1 MNLKSKII
9 SILLPLV
16 VAPLLGL
23 GWLAYVQLRNS
34 SEAKAL
40 VEAETKMRQVAL
52 QIMSIVRTAKA
63 NVELFSNSG
72 LLDEYFW
79 TKDDWT
85 RYYIM
90 APPLQRLFANYNKA
104 YSEYYEIRVILP
116 NGFEDVRFTGRDLP
130 NQTENEASTEYF
142 QKMTRDENDL
152 YSCFYR
158 NKDNDQMTLYVSKR
172 ILLRDI
178 DDDPSSPNRKLR
190 GYLVITVSLE
200 PIYGLIRENR
210 IGERGRLFLT
220 DHRGNVL
227 FHPEGQNKK
236 TPIPEERFQQLLDL
250 TTQGGSVKM
259 LHDDGGRAIFFGKK
273 IDKNFFLFASLP
285 EQELT
290 AASRML
296 GVAIAGITLGAV
308 LFTGTLLYLVLT
320 AILIRPIRALGT
332 AAREIGRGR
341 FLTKINVKAHDEIGE
356 LSGTLQDMGQRLQQS
371 NDQIRTALNEKE
383 VLLREIHHRVTNNLE
398 LISSLLEM
406 SRTRTENQVAI
417 EQLADARSRVHS
429 ISLIHKQLYQ
439 SDHLHK
445 INMEAHI
452 RALADYL
459 SEAHAVKGKSNDVVV
474 EPSDVYLTVNQ
485 AIPCGFVLNELISN
499 AFKHAFKEKEQ
510 RKIEISIRRRGND
523 MIVMKVKDEG
533 VGMPDDVDTDKIET
547 LGFKLVKTLVRQ
559 QLRGTLQINR
569 NNGTEVIIEFELLR
583 DEDKDD
589 QDYAGGG

>member
-1 MNLKSKII
+1 MLV
-9 SILLPLV
+9 PLV

-23 GWLAYVQLRNS
+23 GWLAYVQLNDT

-40 VEAETKMRQVAL
+40 VEAETKMRQVAM

-63 NVELFSNSG
+63 NAELFSSSG

-79 TKDDWT
+79 TKDEWT

-90 APPLQRLFANYNKA
+90 APPLQRLFANCNRA
-104 YSEYYEIRVILP
+104 YPDYYEIRVILP
-116 NGFEDVRFTGRDLP
+116 NGIEDVRFTRRDLP

-142 QKMTRDENDL
+142 QGMTRDESDL

-158 NKDNDQMTLYVSKR
+158 NKDNAQMTLYVSKR

-200 PIYGLIRENR
+200 PIYSLIRENR

-220 DHRGNVL
+220 DQRGNVL
-227 FHPEGQNKK
+227 FHPDVQDNN
-236 TPIPEERFQQLLDL
+236 TPIPEERFQQLIDL
-250 TTQGGSVKM
+250 ATQGGSVKM
-259 LHDDGGRAIFFGKK
+259 LHEDLGRAIFFGKK

-285 EQELT
+285 EQELMV
-290 AASRML
+290 ASRML
-296 GVAIAGITLGAV
+296 GAAVAGITLVAV
-308 LFTGTLLYLVLT
+308 LFTTTLLYIVLT
-320 AILIRPIRALGT
+320 AILIRPIHALGT
-332 AAREIGRGR
+332 AARAIGRGR

-371 NDQIRTALNEKE
+371 HDQIRTALNEKE
-383 VLLREIHHRVTNNLE
+383 VLLREIHHRVKNNLE

-406 SRTRTENQVAI
+406 SRMRTDNQAAI
-417 EQLADARSRVHS
+417 EQLTDARSRIHS

-439 SDHLHK
+439 SDHFHR
-445 INMEAHI
+445 INMETHI
-452 RALADYL
+452 RGLAGYL
-459 SEAHAVKGKSNDVVV
+459 SEAHAVKGRSIDVVV
-474 EPSDVYLTVNQ
+474 EPSDVHLSVNQ
-485 AIPCGFVLNELISN
+485 AIPCSFVLNELISN

-533 VGMPDDVDTDKIET
+533 VGMPDDVDIDKIET

-569 NNGTEVIIEFELLR
+569 NDGTEVIIEFELLR

-589 QDYAGGG
+589 QGYAGGG